1 MIKSLAFIS
10 LLSVSFFSGPLV
22 AQVYRWI
29 NDQGHVVFSQSPP
42 GDGRDTTTLDLPP
55 DPPAEAAEEDRE
67 KLDGQ
72 IKKLDQAEQERNLR
86 KQAAA
91 EKRAVAKYDKQQCT
105 TARTN
110 LDAIVNRPPQTL
122 FQRADGSYMRLTAEE
137 REEQIRMATL
147 VIEKHCR

>member
-10 LLSVSFFSGPLV
+10 LLSVSFFSSSLL

-29 NDQGHVVFSQSPP
+29 DDQGQVVFSQSPP
-42 GDGRDTTTLDLPP
+42 RDGRDTTTIELPP

-67 KLDGQ
+67 KLDEQ

-105 TARTN
+105 TARMN
-110 LDAIVNRPPQTL
+110 LDAITYRPPQTL
-122 FQRADGSYMRLTAEE
+122 CQREDGSYMRLTAEE
-137 REEQIRMATL
+137 REEQIRIATDA
-147 VIEKHCR
+147 VANHCR